1 MIFVN
6 MNLMILLNIAK
17 TVTLVNWVVSAYVVI
32 LVIQVNLVIGEY
44 DILWD
49 SGESG
54 DPGEFGDSGYFYEPA
69 DFCESDYFSK
79 TVNSVDS

>member
-1 MIFVN
+1 MVILVIQ
-6 MNLMILLNIAK
+6 MILLNIAK
-17 TVTLVNWVVSAYVVI
+17 TVTLVNRVVSADVVI

-54 DPGEFGDSGYFYEPA
+54 YPGEFGGSGYFYELA